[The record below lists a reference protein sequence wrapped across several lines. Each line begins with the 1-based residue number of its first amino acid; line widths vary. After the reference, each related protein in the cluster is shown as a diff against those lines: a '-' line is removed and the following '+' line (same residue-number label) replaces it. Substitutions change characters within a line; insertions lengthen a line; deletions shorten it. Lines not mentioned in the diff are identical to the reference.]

1 MKETRVPRCAQPSQ
15 GVRTKAP
22 TLAKVHAR
30 CAPEANRTINPTFD
44 FARTLERTSERSLVR
59 TNLGHLGVHHG
70 AHQGAHPGQTELRL
84 RAHLGAHERC
94 APWRP
99 PRCAAQPRRAHQG
112 AHPGEGAHPGQT
124 ELRLRAHLGAHKR
137 CATQP
142 RCAHPGQTEL
152 RIVRTRGA
160 RHRAHLGAH
169 FGALLGARRCCAPRS
184 APGENNAINPTFDF
198 VGTSERSRVRTSEH
212 TEVRTFD
219 ALPSPISRKGKKTLR
234 RCAHR
239 GAHPGEGAREVR
251 TRGKPGSDF
260 VHAAPWSTLRSA
272 PWCAPGRATQPRCPP
287 RRRCTRGAHPG
298 QTGLRLRARHGAHRG
313 EGAREVRTRGKPGSD
328 FVHAAPWSTL
338 RSAPWCAPWC
348 PPGRATPPKVHAR
361 CAPGANRAP
370 TSCTPHLGAHFGA
383 LLGAHHGAHQGAQPR
398 RRCTRGAHPGQTGL
412 RLRARHGAHR
422 GEGAHPGQTGL
433 RLRARRTLEHTSE
446 RSLVRTRAR
455 NPAEVPT
462 PAKVHARCVP
472 GANRAPTSCTP
483 HLGAH
488 FGALLGAHHGAH
500 QAAQPS
506 QGVRTKVHARC
517 APGANRGPTSCTPH
531 LGAHIG
537 ALPGSHRRCAPWWA
551 PRSTPRWAASPAKVC
566 APRCPPWRRC
576 APGQLTQLPTSRAP
590 GWERTQQPGLG
601 RANARNPTKRSD
613 KKRGG
618 APVTPLRSAPW
629 ANPAKVPT
637 PAKVQARCA
646 PGANRAPTT
655 CTPHLGAHFVALP
668 GAHLRAHQGG
678 QRVKKT
684 ERACHLEPALVRSP
698 GKVPTLAK
706 VRTRAINPT
715 SDFVRARVAT
725 GPRKSQC
732 EKPHQTLR
740 QKKRRRSNNPASE
753 RSRGKPSQGA
763 HPDEGAREVR
773 ARGKPGSD
781 NVHAAPWST
790 LRSTPGCPP
799 ALRTVVGSEPRQGM
813 RTKVPTRGAHPGQTG
828 LRLRAGRTLEHTSE
842 RSLVRTMV
850 PTRAHPRQTGVR
862 LRARRTLEHTS
873 ERSQPR
879 QVVRTK
885 VPTLAEVRARG
896 KPGSDFVHCMVPTK
910 ARNPAKVPTAAKVHA
925 RCAPEVHTRGKPG
938 SDFVHAAPWS
948 TLQSAPWY
956 APGRATQPRCS
967 PRRRCTR
974 GAHPG
979 QTGLGLRARRTLEHT
994 SERSRPRQVVRTKAP
1009 TLAKVGH
1016 GVGPRVGNGVGTKVT
1031 GWLSGWASRSQ
1042 GGWQVAKLRAKVGV
1056 GVGAKDP
1063 RWVPRNQGGCLG
1075 GCRGGSQGGS
1085 QGECKGGCQG
1095 QGECQCGFQGARVR
1109 VSANVGSKVL
1119 SWVRGWVRGWVGAKV
1134 VAPEVVCGH
1143 RVADGTLHAHD
1154 APSRCTHVG
1163 RAGCTPDALARC
1175 AHPGRA
1181 HTWRTGRTSRG
1192 RVCTSTGVGGR
1203 GGFARGS
1210 RFAKYTL
1217 RQAHNGCDHTS
1228 VSAPDPI
1235 RTPQLSALG
1244 PE

>member
-239 GAHPGEGAREVR
+239 GAHPGEGARE
-251 TRGKPGSDF
+251 G
-260 VHAAPWSTLRSA
+260 A
-272 PWCAPGRATQPRCPP
+272 QPS
-287 RRRCTRGAHPG
+287 RGAHP
-298 QTGLRLRARHGAHRG
+298 G

-328 FVHAAPWSTL
+328 FVHAMVPTA
-338 RSAPWCAPWC
+338 A
-348 PPGRATPPKVHAR
+348 KVHAR

-412 RLRARHGAHR
+412 RLRARRTLEHTSERSLVRTMVPTRAR
-422 GEGAHPGQTGL
+422 NPAEGAREVRTRGKPGSDFVHAMVRTAAKVRTRGKPGSDFVHAAPWSTLRSAPWCAPGRATQPRCPPRRRCTRGAYPGQTGL

-446 RSLVRTRAR
+446 RSLVRTMVPTRPR
-455 NPAEVPT
+455 NPA
-462 PAKVHARCVP
+462 KVCAPRCTRGAHPGQTGVRLRAR
-472 GANRAPTSCTP
+472 RTLEHTSGRSRVRTGVAHRGG

-488 FGALLGAHHGAH
+488 QGGQRVRKRECWCHLEPAL
-500 QAAQPS
+500 
-506 QGVRTKVHARC
+506 VR
-517 APGANRGPTSCTPH
+517 
-531 LGAHIG
+531 
-537 ALPGSHRRCAPWWA
+537 
-551 PRSTPRWAASPAKVC
+551 SPAKVC

-773 ARGKPGSD
+773 TRGKPGSD

-850 PTRAHPRQTGVR
+850 PTRAHPRQTGLR

>member
-1 MKETRVPRCAQPSQ
+1 
-15 GVRTKAP
+15 
-22 TLAKVHAR
+22 
-30 CAPEANRTINPTFD
+30 
-44 FARTLERTSERSLVR
+44 
-59 TNLGHLGVHHG
+59 
-70 AHQGAHPGQTELRL
+70 
-84 RAHLGAHERC
+84 
-94 APWRP
+94 
-99 PRCAAQPRRAHQG
+99 
-112 AHPGEGAHPGQT
+112 
-124 ELRLRAHLGAHKR
+124 
-137 CATQP
+137 
-142 RCAHPGQTEL
+142 
-152 RIVRTRGA
+152 
-160 RHRAHLGAH
+160 
-169 FGALLGARRCCAPRS
+169 
-184 APGENNAINPTFDF
+184 
-198 VGTSERSRVRTSEH
+198 
-212 TEVRTFD
+212 
-219 ALPSPISRKGKKTLR
+219 
-234 RCAHR
+234 
-239 GAHPGEGAREVR
+239 EVR
-251 TRGKPGSDF
+251 TRGKPGSDN

-272 PWCAPGRATQPRCPP
+272 PGCAPQ
-287 RRRCTRGAHPG
+287 
-298 QTGLRLRARHGAHRG
+298 
-313 EGAREVRTRGKPGSD
+313 
-328 FVHAAPWSTL
+328 
-338 RSAPWCAPWC
+338 
-348 PPGRATPPKVHAR
+348 
-361 CAPGANRAP
+361 
-370 TSCTPHLGAHFGA
+370 
-383 LLGAHHGAHQGAQPR
+383 
-398 RRCTRGAHPGQTGL
+398 
-412 RLRARHGAHR
+412 
-422 GEGAHPGQTGL
+422 
-433 RLRARRTLEHTSE
+433 
-446 RSLVRTRAR
+446 
-455 NPAEVPT
+455 
-462 PAKVHARCVP
+462 
-472 GANRAPTSCTP
+472 
-483 HLGAH
+483 
-488 FGALLGAHHGAH
+488 
-500 QAAQPS
+500 
-506 QGVRTKVHARC
+506 
-517 APGANRGPTSCTPH
+517 
-531 LGAHIG
+531 
-537 ALPGSHRRCAPWWA
+537 
-551 PRSTPRWAASPAKVC
+551 STPRWA
-566 APRCPPWRRC
+566 
-576 APGQLTQLPTSRAP
+576 
-590 GWERTQQPGLG
+590 
-601 RANARNPTKRSD
+601 
-613 KKRGG
+613 
-618 APVTPLRSAPW
+618 
-629 ANPAKVPT
+629 
-637 PAKVQARCA
+637 
-646 PGANRAPTT
+646 
-655 CTPHLGAHFVALP
+655 
-668 GAHLRAHQGG
+668 
-678 QRVKKT
+678 
-684 ERACHLEPALVRSP
+684 
-698 GKVPTLAK
+698 
-706 VRTRAINPT
+706 
-715 SDFVRARVAT
+715 ARVAT

-773 ARGKPGSD
+773 TRGKPGSD

-850 PTRAHPRQTGVR
+850 PTRAHPRQTGLR